1 MCKRVILVASIV
13 AVLGLVNIVSAVT
26 WDNGGTGN
34 SWCTPE
40 NWSPDGV
47 PGPADNVM
55 ITGPQSIVGPTIPVG
70 CDANINDLYGPAYCG
85 DGGNGDGVTQTIDIA
100 GGTLIVHG
108 TWEMDSTDSKDG
120 TGRARVNIS
129 GDSIVKVLGGW
140 MRCIDGEGNTVITVS
155 DNADVY
161 VQGYIRGADNDAGWF
176 EFNMS
181 GGDVN
186 CGGLFAGN
194 DGGGKISIT
203 GGNLICRGEI
213 AIENEAGS
221 TAEFILDGSAHVEAR
236 GGFGFPLSSNGVG
249 TVYLNSGTLIC
260 EEFTS
265 SGDALWHMYIGST
278 IMKIVGDESA
288 KMQGFVNEGKI
299 TGLDGSSKPE
309 VVWDPPYTLVGF
321 GIVQEKAYS
330 PSPQNGT
337 GNLCPNSVTISWTP
351 GEFCVD
357 DHNVYFGTS
366 WDDVNESTT
375 PYLEHY
381 ASNSVTL
388 TDLEVGQSYFWRV
401 DEVSDSCEASPWIG
415 SIWQFSTEGGTAS
428 DPSPYRR
435 GLKAEDVD
443 LLSWSTHCIADAH
456 NVYFGTD
463 LPASIVLFDD
473 DFESGAFEPNWTAD
487 ANWVVFD
494 ANGDPNFD
502 GRDAN
507 MAKAT
512 GSGDLITANVD
523 ATNGD
528 PCAMNISF
536 YFRKTEEI
544 NDGEIKLYY
553 YDGGN
558 WDYIADLNSLP
569 GANDVWLHYSDTN
582 SDSQYFV
589 STFKI
594 KLEANITGGG
604 TVYIDDVSITNT
616 WPTAAKWYQD
626 QVAGTSYP
634 ISVEP
639 MTVYYWRIDTVI
651 DGNVYQGPHW
661 MFSTGYGGLLMY
673 YPFDGT
679 QGNDLP
685 SQITDDTGNVT
696 FTKYTDGGGW
706 VKYGESNSITYSTAS
721 ADFEPNAGL
730 FRLDPC
736 GPSELTR
743 DILRLDGYQY
753 TVEMWVMPRNL
764 TEEKDVW
771 LISKRGSW
779 GLMLK
784 TENNWE
790 FRWEGGAGSSGG
802 DSVEDVNDK
811 WYHIAVVY
819 DQTDEDLSGFYLNGD
834 RQGDAGGPLPPDNNN
849 PIWIGCQVL
858 ADGNLGNFFDGMID
872 EIRIHDI
879 ALRPCAFLLGTFEPE
894 YPICP
899 TPEDEEGDIDP
910 CGVVLSWMPG
920 ESATGHEVYFGT
932 NHDDVESFDVSVYK
946 GEVSSPVYPPDGNGL
961 VLDYGTTYYW
971 RIVEVSG
978 GQEGDVW
985 RFTTE
990 YKLDDPSMQVWY
1002 KLDETGG
1009 DDAMDSSGY
1018 GRHADVEEGD
1028 ATWVADPAFSGSVGC
1043 LEFDD
1048 DIHLDVPDEVLDG
1061 IDKEI
1066 TISVWLKGSSRPSGD
1081 MVVLDVGGEAHPL
1094 KMSIVV
1100 PDSAGD
1106 VIWRAGN
1113 DTNDVLVWD
1122 NAAPEG
1128 WAGDWHHLVFIKDEN
1143 AKTMSIYLDA
1153 ILGDSKTGTINT
1165 IAYLAGKDVSIG
1177 AYTQEDSDYQGRMDD
1192 FRIYNYAFTEDDVAK
1207 LFRGGDVE
1215 CAWAPNPYDGRSD
1228 ARFDTDLTWKP
1239 GDYAAE
1245 HKVFF
1250 GTSWDDVNSMTDP
1263 CATKDLG
1270 DENYDPCGLLELGK
1284 TYYWRVDEVNDAC
1297 DPNTWKGK
1305 VWHFTIADY
1314 IIIDD
1319 MEDYT
1324 ENYNEYPIT
1333 TTQQPNYGWDS
1344 YLHNGTGALLSLQ
1357 TIPPFR
1363 GHQAMYFYYDLTDD
1377 WGCGYYYA
1385 EISNHFAMDPCDWE
1399 AMGLKMLTLWFYGE
1413 PFNLTSGVEQM
1424 YVGLEDHSG
1433 GSSYFEVRYGD
1444 GEGEDIND
1452 IAIAEWQEWNIPLSE
1467 FADVDLADANK
1478 VYIGFGERYGSE
1490 TGGAGDVYFDDIR
1503 LYQSTCVLSKR
1514 TSEFVKLDLYAD
1526 CVIDF
1531 TDIEVMAEEWLRSD
1545 VNLGP
1550 VTKPDDANLL
1560 GWWMLDEGSE
1570 SMAYDSSDYGN
1581 DGTIEVIDVNV
1592 WWVAG
1597 HNDVN
1602 YALDFDGG
1610 RVLVL
1615 DGGDAA
1621 ELRPMHQVSVCAWI
1635 NYSEEQDSGRIV
1647 VKGADNKE
1655 AYGLEVGGND
1665 ELVFLVR
1672 DGNDGDDPNAES
1684 YTKYD
1689 AKSDNDALDRDEW
1702 IHVAGTYD
1710 GSSVKCYING
1720 ELAATGDASDL
1731 VYLSQDSNDLAIG
1744 NRPDAMDNPFKG
1756 LIDDV
1761 RVYDYGLSVEDV
1773 RYLGTD
1779 GTGFLAL
1786 QSIADLVKGE
1796 PPGQGAVNLRD
1807 FAVLA
1812 DSWLEEEMYP

>member
-1 MCKRVILVASIV
+1 MCKRVILLASFV
-13 AVLGLVNIVSAVT
+13 VVLCLVGKAPAIEYNWI
-26 WDNGGTGN
+26 GGGDN
-34 SWCTPE
+34 SWCDDSH
-40 NWSPDGV
+40 WSPSGV
-47 PGPADNVM
+47 PGPEDTAIMDG
-55 ITGPQSIVGPTIPVG
+55 TPAQGPIIGVG
-70 CDANINDLYGPAYCG
+70 CDVNVGNIQGPCKDMDGAGPQQVDITGGSLIIRSDWQFDGDKGAKGPA
-85 DGGNGDGVTQTIDIA
+85 T
-100 GGTLIVHG
+100 
-108 TWEMDSTDSKDG
+108 
-120 TGRARVNIS
+120 VNIS
-129 GDSIVKVLGGW
+129 GNSIVKVLGGW
-140 MRCIDGEGNTVITVS
+140 IRGLDASGMDPCAVTIINISGSPDI
-155 DNADVY
+155 Y
-161 VQGYIRGADNDAGWF
+161 VQSEIRAADNDGSYF

-194 DGGGKISIT
+194 DGGGRFTIT
-203 GGNLICRGEI
+203 GGTLICRGQL
-213 AIENEAGS
+213 AIENREGTS
-221 TAEFILDGSAHVEAR
+221 AEFTLDGGAYVEVSD
-236 GGFGFPLSSNGVG
+236 GFGFPMNENGTG
-249 TVYLNSGTLIC
+249 EVYLNNGTLIC
-260 EEFTS
+260 GSFTS
-265 SGDALWHMYIGST
+265 EADAMWHMYIGNV
-278 IMKIVGDESA
+278 IMKIVADETE
-288 KMQGFVNEGKI
+288 KMQGFVDDGRI

-330 PSPQNGT
+330 PSPQTGT
-337 GNLCPNSVTISWTP
+337 GGLCPNSVTISWTP
-351 GEFCVD
+351 GVYCVD

-366 WDDVNESTT
+366 EDDVNESAT

-388 TDLEVGQSYFWRV
+388 TNLEVGQSYFWRV
-401 DEVSDSCEASPWIG
+401 DEVSDSCEASPWKG
-415 SIWQFSTEGGTAS
+415 SVWQFSTEPGAAS
-428 DPSPYRR
+428 DPSPANNRR

-443 LLSWSTHCIADAH
+443 TLSWSTHCIADAH
-456 NVYFGTD
+456 NVYFGAD

-487 ANWVVFD
+487 PNWEIFD

-512 GSGDLITANVD
+512 GVGDLITVNVD
-523 ATNGD
+523 ATEGD

-536 YFRKTEEI
+536 YFRKTEEV
-544 NDGEIKLYY
+544 NEGDIKLYY

-569 GANDVWLHYSDTN
+569 GANDVWIHYSDTVT
-582 SDSQYFV
+582 DSQYFV

-594 KLEANITGGG
+594 KLEANITSGG

-639 MTVYYWRIDTVI
+639 MTVYYWRVDTVI

-685 SQITDDTGNVT
+685 SPITDDTGNVT
-696 FTKYTDGGGW
+696 FTKYLDPIDPCCW

-730 FRLDPC
+730 YRLDPC

-764 TEEKDVW
+764 TDEENVYV
-771 LISKRGSW
+771 ISKRGSW
-779 GLMLK
+779 GVEIH
-784 TENNWE
+784 TDNDWE
-790 FRWEGGAGSSGG
+790 FRWQGGGG
-802 DSVEDVNDK
+802 DSGSDSVENDT
-811 WYHIAVVY
+811 WYHVAVVS

-834 RQGDAGGPLPPDNNN
+834 RQGDAGGPLPPDNNS
-849 PIWIGCQVL
+849 PIWIGCRVL

-872 EIRIHDI
+872 EIRVHDI

-894 YPICP
+894 YPKCP
-899 TPEDEEGDIDP
+899 TPEDAEGDVDP

-920 ESATGHEVYFGT
+920 ESATAHEVYFGT

-946 GEVSSPVYPPDGNGL
+946 GQVSSPLYPPDGNGL

-978 GQEGDVW
+978 GEQGDVW

-1002 KLDETGG
+1002 KLDETSGN
-1009 DDAMDSSGY
+1009 DAMDSSGY

-1066 TISVWLKGSSRPSGD
+1066 TISVWLKGSSLQSGD
-1081 MVVLDVGGEAHPL
+1081 MVVLDVGGEFHPL

-1113 DTNDVLVWD
+1113 DTNDVLVWND
-1122 NAAPEG
+1122 ATPEG
-1128 WAGDWHHLVFIKDEN
+1128 WKDDWHHFVFIKDEN

-1153 ILGDSKTGTINT
+1153 ILGDSKTGAISTIT
-1165 IAYLAGKDVSIG
+1165 YLVGKDVSVG
-1177 AYTQEDSDYQGRMDD
+1177 AYTQDDSGYQGRMDD

-1228 ARFDTDLTWKP
+1228 VSFDTDLTWKP

-1250 GTSWDDVNSMTDP
+1250 GTSWQDVNSMTDP

-1305 VWHFTIADY
+1305 VWRFTIADY
-1314 IIIDD
+1314 VTIDD

-1344 YLHNGTGALLSLQ
+1344 YLHNGTGALVSLQ

-1363 GHQAMYFYYDLTDD
+1363 GHKAMYFYYDLTDN

-1385 EISNHFAMDPCDWE
+1385 ETSNHFAMDPCDWE
-1399 AMGLKMLTLWFYGE
+1399 AIGLKMLTLWFYGE

-1424 YVGLEDHSG
+1424 YVGLEDNSG
-1433 GSSYFEVRYGD
+1433 GSSYSEVRYGD
-1444 GEGEDIND
+1444 GEDEYIND
-1452 IAIAEWQEWNIPLSE
+1452 ITIAEWQEWNIPLSS
-1467 FADVDLADANK
+1467 FTSVDLSHMEK
-1478 VYIGFGERYGSE
+1478 IYIGFGERYGSE

-1560 GWWMLDEGSE
+1560 GWWMLDEGEGST
-1570 SMAYDSSDYGN
+1570 AYDSSDYGN
-1581 DGTIEVIDVNV
+1581 NGTIEVIDINV
-1592 WWVAG
+1592 SWVAG

-1602 YALDFDGG
+1602 HALDFDDG
-1610 RVLVL
+1610 RVLVS
-1615 DGGDAA
+1615 DAA
-1621 ELRPMHQVSVCAWI
+1621 ELKPMYQVSVSAWI
-1635 NYSEEQDSGRIV
+1635 NYSEKQSSARVV

-1655 AYGLEVGGND
+1655 TFDLEVDGLK
-1665 ELVFLVR
+1665 LVFLVR
-1672 DGNDGDDPNAES
+1672 DGNDPNAES
-1684 YTKYD
+1684 YPKY
-1689 AKSDNDALDRDEW
+1689 AAESDNDALSYNEW
-1702 IHVAGTYD
+1702 IHIAGTYD
-1710 GSSVKCYING
+1710 GNMVKCYING

-1731 VYLSQDSNDLAIG
+1731 VFLSQDTNDLAIG
-1744 NRPDAMDNPFKG
+1744 NRPDAMEKPFKG

-1761 RVYDYGLSVEDV
+1761 RVYDYALSAEDV

-1786 QSIADLVKGE
+1786 QSIADLVKE
-1796 PPGQGAVNLRD
+1796 PLGQGAVNLRD
-1807 FAVLA
+1807 FAILA